1 MSKPYKLKIE
11 TEEIKYEIEDSFKDG
26 GNTIE
31 IKIVLPYSSLQ
42 TIHTIKHCNECP
54 VGYMQHNCGRRIPL
68 DYDCVPESCKLKRL
82 SMGDLLRFLA
92 KSVDVAEIMQ

>member
-1 MSKPYKLKIE
+1 MSKPYKLKVE

-42 TIHTIKHCNECP
+42 TVHNIRHCNECP
-54 VGYMQHNCGRRIPL
+54 VGYMDNNCGRRVSL

-92 KSVDVAEIMQ
+92 KSVDVANMMQ

>member
-1 MSKPYKLKIE
+1 
-11 TEEIKYEIEDSFKDG
+11 
-26 GNTIE
+26 
-31 IKIVLPYSSLQ
+31 
-42 TIHTIKHCNECP
+42 
-54 VGYMQHNCGRRIPL
+54 MQHNCGRRIPL

>member
-1 MSKPYKLKIE
+1 MSKPYKLKVE
-11 TEEIKYEIEDSFKDG
+11 TEEIKYEIEDNFKDG

-54 VGYMQHNCGRRIPL
+54 V
-68 DYDCVPESCKLKRL
+68 
-82 SMGDLLRFLA
+82 
-92 KSVDVAEIMQ
+92 